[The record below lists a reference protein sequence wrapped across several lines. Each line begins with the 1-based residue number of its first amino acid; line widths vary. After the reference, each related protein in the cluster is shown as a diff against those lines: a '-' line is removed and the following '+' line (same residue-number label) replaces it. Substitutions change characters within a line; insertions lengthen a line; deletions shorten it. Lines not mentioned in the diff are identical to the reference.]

1 MGLRVLVV
9 DDSVAMRRMIVRAL
23 GMTGLGIGE
32 ILQAADGQEGLA
44 TILSR
49 PVDLALVDIHM
60 PVMRGPDMI
69 RRVRET
75 PAVAGL
81 PCVVVSSESS
91 ESRIRE
97 MAGLGVSFVCK
108 PFTPEDL
115 AAVIGEVLAG
125 AAPTVA
131 GPVAE
136 APAETAALIDQLG
149 RQVLETM
156 AFAFIVDA
164 ADAPPVGPGLRI
176 RSRMPFRGPFAGEI
190 TMAMPIEALSELAD
204 NMLGVDGEPVA
215 KQQML
220 DALGELT
227 NVFGGNLLAELTRG
241 EGKFELQHPEVSEYA
256 SAAGDDLDETYTT
269 RIHFGDGWVR
279 IGLKLGGPVAAEPV
293 PGGRSD

>member
-1 MGLRVLVV
+1 MALRVLIV

-23 GMTGLGIGE
+23 QMTGLGIGE
-32 ILQAADGQEGLA
+32 ILQAADGQEGLDI
-44 TILSR
+44 ILSR

-69 RRVRET
+69 RRVRQT

-81 PCVVVSSESS
+81 PCVVVSSETS
-91 ESRIRE
+91 EARISE

-125 AAPTVA
+125 VAPAGA
-131 GPVAE
+131 GPA
-136 APAETAALIDQLG
+136 AETPADTAAVIDRLG

-156 AFAFIVDA
+156 AFAFIVDE
-164 ADAPPVGPGLRI
+164 ADAPPPGPGLRI
-176 RSRMPFRGPFAGEI
+176 RSRMPFAGPFAGEI
-190 TMAMPIEALSELAD
+190 TMAMPVEALSDIAD
-204 NMLGVDGEPVA
+204 SMLGVDGEPVG

-227 NVFGGNLLAELTRG
+227 NVFGGNLLAEISGG
-241 EGKFELQHPEVSEYA
+241 EGRFELQHPEVAEYVA
-256 SAAGDDLDETYTT
+256 AAGDDLGETYAT

-279 IGLKLGGPVAAEPV
+279 IGLKLGGVAV
-293 PGGRSD
+293 PETVTGGRGA

>member
-1 MGLRVLVV
+1 MALRVLIV

-23 GMTGLGIGE
+23 GMTGLEIGE
-32 ILQAADGQEGLA
+32 ILQAANGQEGLDV
-44 TILSR
+44 ILSQ

-69 RRVRET
+69 RRVRQT

-81 PCVVVSSESS
+81 PCVVVSSETS
-91 ESRIRE
+91 ESRIQE

-125 AAPTVA
+125 AAPTAA
-131 GPVAE
+131 GPAAE
-136 APAETAALIDQLG
+136 EPADTAAMIDRLG

-156 AFAFIVDA
+156 AFAFIVDE

-176 RSRMPFRGPFAGEI
+176 RSRMPFTGPFAGEI
-190 TMAMPIEALSELAD
+190 TMAMPVEALSEIAD
-204 NMLGVDGEPVA
+204 CMLGVDGEPVA
-215 KQQML
+215 RQQML

-227 NVFGGNLLAELTRG
+227 NVFGGNLLAEFSRG

-256 SAAGDDLDETYTT
+256 SAAGDELDETFAT

-279 IGLKLGGPVAAEPV
+279 IGLKLGGPAAAELV
-293 PGGRSD
+293 PGGRGA